1 MTITIQPQ
9 LPVIIALTIIIVIS
23 LKLISIKL
31 NKFDPLSKP
40 TGLVTVCIMLVE
52 YIDQFVSEIT
62 NKKMAEKL
70 APYICSIAIYILISN
85 YIGLFG
91 FENPTKNWS
100 VTLSIALITF
110 ILIQKTDIQYNGL
123 KSYIHA
129 FFEPIFLFVVPNL
142 FGTLA
147 PLISMSL
154 RLFGNLLSG
163 SIIMELV
170 YSLGNTV
177 SNLFWSLFGIKDVFN
192 FVGPIIA
199 APLHVYFDLFSG
211 FIQTYIFI
219 MLSAAFIGNKIPDEQ
234 RD

>member
-9 LPVIIALTIIIVIS
+9 FPVIIALTIIIVIC
-23 LKLISIKL
+23 LKLISNKL
-31 NKFDPLSKP
+31 KKFDPLSKP

-62 NKKMAEKL
+62 NKKMAERL
-70 APYICSIAIYILISN
+70 APYICSIAIYILFSN

-100 VTLSIALITF
+100 VTLALALVTF
-110 ILIQKTDIQYNGL
+110 VLIQKADIQYNGI
-123 KSYIHA
+123 KSYIHS
-129 FFEPIFLFVVPNL
+129 FFEPIFLFFVPNF
-142 FGTLA
+142 FGTIA

-170 YSLGNTV
+170 YGMGNTI
-177 SNLFWSLFGIKDVFN
+177 SNAFWSLFGIKDVFN
-192 FVGPIIA
+192 FVGPVIA

-219 MLSAAFIGNKIPDEQ
+219 MLSAAFIGNKIPEEQ
-234 RD
+234 KV